1 MMAGVVAGQA
11 RLLAPVSAAL
21 WTPLNMAVVP
31 QIYLD
36 AQDSVVT
43 DVSGACS
50 AISNLGAMGA
60 NGDFTT
66 AATNERPQIIG
77 TELNGK
83 RILRFD
89 GVNDRLVGTTPAQK
103 GLLRNT
109 LYAWAFIVYKKR
121 TSTTGLTSVLFQ
133 STIGPSAGVRFGAWA
148 GYTGDDN
155 KPIVGGRR
163 LDGEAVGTNIV
174 APSARVGD
182 YAMALFRLRYN
193 TRMAYVHIDGSVAA
207 SGLCTAT
214 TGFTSD
220 TDASYQ
226 LAIGNFPSAT
236 TGAANI
242 DLASIVTDR
251 SDIPDNDIDKLF
263 GWAAHKYGLTANLPS
278 GHPYKTVAPT
288 V

>member
-1 MMAGVVAGQA
+1 MAGVVAAA
-11 RLLAPVSAAL
+11 RPAPSAEQPAA
-21 WTPLNMAVVP
+21 WTPLNMTVVP

-43 DVSGACS
+43 DVSGVAS
-50 AISNLGAMGA
+50 AVSNLGAMGA

-66 AATNERPQIIG
+66 AATNERPQIISA
-77 TELNGK
+77 ELNGK
-83 RILRFD
+83 SILRFD

-103 GLLRNT
+103 GLFRNT

-163 LDGEAVGTNIV
+163 LDGDAAGTNIV

-251 SDIPDNDIDKLF
+251 SDIPDNDIDRLF
-263 GWAAHKYGLTANLPS
+263 GWAAHKYGLTANLPAD
-278 GHPYKTVAPT
+278 HPYKTAAPT